1 MVLHRSFSILILAAL
16 AGCAAATPP
25 GATPSVVQALPADG
39 MARLYLY
46 RTTFTLGA
54 AGGLIGG
61 AAEKPLAVDGR
72 RVTALGNG
80 GSAYCDLPPGR
91 HRVTDMENGGELLVD
106 LTAGQAAYFRLDTGI
121 NGLTRQ
127 GRVAVVDAASG
138 AAELQGRQPQAI
150 TCGG

>member
-1 MVLHRSFSILILAAL
+1 MTLLRSISITMLAVL

-25 GATPSVVQALPADG
+25 AQPAPPANG

-46 RTTFTLGA
+46 RTTFSLGA
-54 AGGLIGG
+54 TGGLLGG

-72 RVTALGNG
+72 QVTALGNG

-91 HRVTDMENGGELLVD
+91 HRVTDMENGGEVAVD
-106 LTAGQAAYFRLDTGI
+106 IAAGQSAYFRLDTGL

-127 GRVAVVDAASG
+127 GRVAIVDAAAG

>member
-1 MVLHRSFSILILAAL
+1 MTLLRSISITMLAVL

-25 GATPSVVQALPADG
+25 VQPAPPATG

-46 RTTFTLGA
+46 RTTFSLGA
-54 AGGLIGG
+54 AGGLLGG
-61 AAEKPLAVDGR
+61 AAEKPLAVDGQ

-91 HRVTDMENGGELLVD
+91 HRVTDMENGGEVMLD
-106 LTAGQAAYFRLDTGI
+106 LAAGEAAYFRLDTGL

-138 AAELQGRQPQAI
+138 AAEMQGRQPQAI